1 MNRRM
6 VFYILG
12 RIIMFEA
19 ILLLLPSIVAV
30 IYRESALWSF
40 LIAAGVA
47 LAVSF
52 ALTFLSRPSN
62 RLIYAKEGFV
72 IVALAWIIM
81 SAIGALPF
89 TLSGQ
94 IPSYIDALFETVS
107 GFTTTG
113 ASILTDVESMCKSCL
128 FWRSFTHWVG
138 GMGVLVFIMAVVP
151 SLCDRSI
158 HILRAEV
165 PGPVVGKLVP
175 RVRQTAKI
183 LYLIYIGLTLTEL
196 ILLLFGGMNFFEA
209 TVHALGT
216 AGTGGFG
223 IKADS
228 ISSYSP
234 YIQWVIAIFMIVFG
248 VNFNLYYFILIRR
261 GKTAIKSSELWCYIC
276 MILIS
281 AGIICYN
288 IMPIYQNVGDS
299 ARHSVFQV
307 ATVMSTSGFA
317 TADFNAWPMLSKTIL
332 LILMFAGGCAGS
344 TAGGL
349 KISRIMILFKMIKRE
364 LLHMVHPR
372 SVASVKLEGKKVDEV
387 TAKSVGIYFALYII
401 LILSAFFLLSFET
414 GFDTEANFTAAVSC
428 FNNIGPGLGAVGP
441 MGGYAGYS
449 AFSKIVLTLAMLF
462 GRLEIYPI
470 LFTIIPSTWSRKIN

>member
-19 ILLLLPSIVAV
+19 ALLLLPAVVAL
-30 IYRESALWSF
+30 IYSESALWSF

-47 LAVSF
+47 LVLSF
-52 ALTFLSRPSN
+52 LLTFSSRPST

-72 IVALAWIIM
+72 IVALAWILM

-89 TLSGQ
+89 TISGE
-94 IPSYIDALFETVS
+94 IPNYIDAFFETVS

-113 ASILTDVESMCKSCL
+113 ASILTNVEAMCKSAL
-128 FWRSFTHWVG
+128 FWRSFTHWLG

-175 RVRQTAKI
+175 KVRQTAKI
-183 LYLIYIGLTLTEL
+183 LYLIYIALTAVEI
-196 ILLLFGGMNFFEA
+196 ILLLCGGMSLFESLL
-209 TVHALGT
+209 HAFGT

-223 IKADS
+223 LRADS

-234 YIQWVIAIFMIVFG
+234 YIQWVIAIFMIIFG

-261 GKTAIKSSELWCYIC
+261 IKTAFKSAELWCYIG
-276 MILIS
+276 ILLVS
-281 AGIICYN
+281 AGIITAN
-288 IMPIYQNVGDS
+288 IYPIYQNIGDS

-307 ATVMSTSGFA
+307 ATVMSTTGFA
-317 TADFNAWPMLSKTIL
+317 TADFNTWPMVSKTIL
-332 LILMFAGGCAGS
+332 LILMFSGACAGS

-349 KISRIMILFKMIKRE
+349 KISRVMMLFKMIKRE
-364 LLHMVHPR
+364 FLHMVHPR
-372 SVASVKLEGKKVDEV
+372 AVASVRMEGKKVDDV
-387 TAKSVGIYFALYII
+387 TTNSVGIYFALYIVI
-401 LILSAFFLLSFET
+401 ILSVFLLLSFEA
-414 GFDTEANFTAAVSC
+414 GFNVEDNFTASVAC

-449 AFSKIVLTLAMLF
+449 GFSKLVLSFAMLL

-470 LFTIIPSTWSRKIN
+470 LFALIPSTWTRKIN